1 MATLYEMT
9 GIAAQLYALFEADEI
24 DEQTVMDT
32 LEGIGVEGKLE
43 DYCKVIR
50 QLEADAV
57 AYKTE
62 KLRFADKQSKAEK
75 SVERMKTAILTY
87 FEVIGSTGEK
97 AGTFDIKLRKSE
109 SVVIDDVYKLDE
121 HFVTYQ
127 EPKPDKTAIKKA
139 IKSGVLVN
147 GVHIEEKNNLNIN

>member
-50 QLEADAV
+50 QLESDAV

-62 KLRFADKQSKAEK
+62 KLRFAEKQSRAEK

-97 AGTFDIKLRKSE
+97 VGAFDIKLRKSE
-109 SVVIDDVYKLDE
+109 NVVIDDVYKLDE

-127 EPKPDKTAIKKA
+127 EPKPDKAAIKKA
-139 IKSGVLVN
+139 IKSGVEVT
-147 GVHIEEKNNLNIN
+147 GAHIEERNNLNIK